1 MRDRARDVRL
11 LGVAIAACVVA
22 LGGAGL
28 ALAPL
33 GTEPAAQPPRVTPAH
48 DAGVDAAFAQGVEQ
62 LRARRYEPAIAAFH
76 SVLERAPAMP
86 EAHANIGF
94 ALVGM
99 SRHAE
104 AKGSFERAI
113 NLRPAQVNAYFGLAV
128 AAEGLGDLATARD
141 AMRTYLHLAP
151 AHDRYRRRA
160 EAALWE
166 WSVARAP

>member
-1 MRDRARDVRL
+1 MSSRSRDVRA

-22 LGGAGL
+22 FGGAGL

-33 GTEPAAQPPRVTPAH
+33 GTAPATQAPGVPWGH
-48 DAGVDAAFAQGVEQ
+48 DAGVDAAFHQGVE
-62 LRARRYEPAIAAFH
+62 LLKARRYEPAIAAFH
-76 SVLERAPAMP
+76 RVLAQAPAMP

-94 ALVGM
+94 ALIGL

-104 AKGSFERAI
+104 AKGFFERAI
-113 NLRPAQVNAYFGLAV
+113 GLRPAQVNAYFGLAV
-128 AAEGLGDLATARD
+128 AAEGLGDLAMARD

-151 AHDRYRRRA
+151 PHDRYRRRA